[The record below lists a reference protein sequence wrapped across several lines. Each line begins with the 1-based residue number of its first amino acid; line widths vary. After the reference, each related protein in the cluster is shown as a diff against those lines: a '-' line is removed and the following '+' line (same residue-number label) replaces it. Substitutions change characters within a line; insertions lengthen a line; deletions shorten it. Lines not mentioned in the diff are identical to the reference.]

1 MQDGRGK
8 DQTGYPRTHSSK
20 GDMACPLSQ
29 IQPCFFLEPAD
40 SLGSGI
46 DGGKRPSQITRR
58 MTAHANE
65 VLDVAEDRESKN
77 PGLG

>member
-1 MQDGRGK
+1 
-8 DQTGYPRTHSSK
+8 
-20 GDMACPLSQ
+20 
-29 IQPCFFLEPAD
+29 LEPAD